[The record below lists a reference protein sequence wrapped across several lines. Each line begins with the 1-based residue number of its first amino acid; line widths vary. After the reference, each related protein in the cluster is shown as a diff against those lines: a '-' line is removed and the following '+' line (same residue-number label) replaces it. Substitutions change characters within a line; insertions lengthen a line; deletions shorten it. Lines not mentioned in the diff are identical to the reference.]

1 MKTEGIRAR
10 ASILML
16 VTVLMFCSLAPMAN
30 SETVTKGCDDAQC
43 FNTQLTLYDIDENR
57 SDFLYEINDDWY
69 DNYTA
74 LELMTNVLDTQN
86 MTYTTAQQNGGT
98 VFIEVN
104 GTTSNSSWEWA
115 VYIDEDGMWASTSL
129 TADHIVIKNIDNY
142 AVCLIPYAG
151 GEHNPFSQSVG
162 DWLEENAEDEYI
174 HSSGNVSSDGDI
186 VGLTWSDSTYSMIPW
201 TVRTGG
207 ELLGTN
213 LTDIVMRVEGG
224 EEGDELLS
232 SMSLFS
238 GTKNITHI
246 YWWETTWGDVDGDGK
261 FSVGDDWVVRTGQMG
276 THSGD
281 YFVTFVRIGSCDW
294 GWTVSDCPDGQICSD
309 GTCTDENESHP
320 MDYWAHTELG
330 QSGHLNVTLEV
341 QSMDPDVPITIEYRV
356 RHDLV
361 IDDEP
366 HMTELGGDDIPMLT
380 GQSTFNQTFEVE
392 IDNGAGTYC
401 VRIYL
406 RLPDGDWIRPSQNHP
421 GALSCIGIPESH
433 WDNMTEPEP
442 ESEPEEYQ
450 QDSGNGGLLGFSLI
464 MTIGVLF
471 SAVMLHRRN
480 ISPRR

>member
-1 MKTEGIRAR
+1 MQTEGIRAR
-10 ASILML
+10 ASILVL
-16 VTVLMFCSLAPMAN
+16 VTVLMVCSLAPMVN
-30 SETVTKGCDDAQC
+30 SETVTRGCDAAQC
-43 FNTQLTLYDIDENR
+43 FNTQFTLYDIDKNR

-104 GTTSNSSWEWA
+104 GTTSNSSWDWA
-115 VYIDEDGMWASTSL
+115 VYIDEDGMWASTGL
-129 TADHIVIKNIDNY
+129 TADQIDIKNIDNY

-162 DWLEENAEDEYI
+162 DWLAEHAVDEYI
-174 HSSGNVSSDGDI
+174 HSSGNVSSDD
-186 VGLTWSDSTYSMIPW
+186 
-201 TVRTGG
+201 

-213 LTDIVMRVEGG
+213 LTDILLKVGG
-224 EEGDELLS
+224 EYEEEYVLMG
-232 SMSLFS
+232 SMIISNGS
-238 GTKNITHI
+238 ENVTDAAG
-246 YWWETTWGDVDGDGK
+246 YWWEMIWNNTDRDGQYSEGDA
-261 FSVGDDWVVRTGQMG
+261 WVVRTNNPHG
-276 THSGD
+276 SD
-281 YFVTFVRIGSCDW
+281 YRASFESIESDDGGCNTD
-294 GWTVSDCPDGQICSD
+294 SDCPDGQICSD
-309 GTCTDENESHP
+309 GACTDENGTLQ

-330 QSGHLNVTLEV
+330 RPGHLNMTLEA

-366 HMTELGGDDIPMLT
+366 HMTDLGGDDIPMLT

-392 IDNGAGTYC
+392 IDNGAGSYC

-406 RLPDGDWIRPSQNHP
+406 RLSDGDWIRPSQNHP
-421 GALSCIGIPESH
+421 GALSCIGVPESH

-442 ESEPEEYQ
+442 EPEPEQENGTNENGTAGDQ
-450 QDSGNGGLLGFSLI
+450 NANTSGFGLLL
-464 MTIGVLF
+464 TL
-471 SAVMLHRRN
+471 SAVSVIAMARRP
-480 ISPRR
+480 SRD